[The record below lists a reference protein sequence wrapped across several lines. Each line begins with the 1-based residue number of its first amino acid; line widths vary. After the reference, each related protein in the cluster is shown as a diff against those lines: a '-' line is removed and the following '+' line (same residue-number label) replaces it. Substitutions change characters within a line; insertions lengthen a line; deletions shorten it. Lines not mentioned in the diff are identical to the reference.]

1 MKQVV
6 DRVSLVSELSVTTGQ
21 EKLMLD
27 ECRELLSIAAKL
39 QVLNCQCFQVFSER
53 ILLLVCQTT
62 PLTFVLILS
71 ANIKGP
77 KRYVRLRACLFELI
91 LFKTWIL
98 KLQVKANF
106 WIGFWIN

>member
-1 MKQVV
+1 MSAENSYLL
-6 DRVSLVSELSVTTGQ
+6 RPNYRYLIVSVF
-21 EKLMLD
+21 KY
-27 ECRELLSIAAKL
+27 
-39 QVLNCQCFQVFSER
+39 FSER